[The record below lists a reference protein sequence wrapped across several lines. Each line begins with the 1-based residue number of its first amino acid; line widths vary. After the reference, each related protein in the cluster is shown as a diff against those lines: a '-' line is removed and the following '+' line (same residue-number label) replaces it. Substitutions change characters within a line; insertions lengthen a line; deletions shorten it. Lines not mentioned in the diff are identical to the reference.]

1 MLRLDLRDYNDVYIV
16 VKERISFTGTN
27 AANRRNKKLT
37 FRNNATFR
45 SSISNIN
52 NTFTDNVEDLDIVM
66 LMFKLSEYT
75 DSYSMTSGSLWNYY
89 RDELKNDDDYRVNNE
104 KTATKKSFEFKTRR
118 IRSTPADNSRL
129 EAEVVVPLK
138 YLSTFWRSHNLLLIN
153 CEIEVNF
160 S

>member
-1 MLRLDLRDYNDVYIV
+1 M
-16 VKERISFTGTN
+16 
-27 AANRRNKKLT
+27 
-37 FRNNATFR
+37 
-45 SSISNIN
+45 
-52 NTFTDNVEDLDIVM
+52 EDLDIVM

-138 YLSTFWRSHNLLLIN
+138 YLSTFWRSHNLPLIN